1 MLWIVRELLV
11 GRCVPTRWR
20 RAIGWIAAYALAL
33 QTIAGSIDLVQSAAA
48 ASFDP
53 TAIICHGHGADSAA
67 DLPGTTGNGP
77 LCDHC
82 GYCLAALPVLAAP
95 SLFQLF
101 PAVLADR
108 QIIWPT
114 ADWRNE
120 IAVRH
125 PSRQPRGP
133 PPQA

>member
-1 MLWIVRELLV
+1 MLWIVRELFV

-33 QTIAGSIDLVQSAAA
+33 QTIAGGIDLVQSAA

-77 LCDHC
+77 LCDRC
-82 GYCLAALPVLAAP
+82 GCCLTAPPVLAAP
-95 SLFQLF
+95 PAFQLF
-101 PAVLADR
+101 PATVADR
-108 QIIWPT
+108 QIIWP
-114 ADWRNE
+114 AAGWRNE

>member
-1 MLWIVRELLV
+1 MNRSVRNK
-11 GRCVPTRWR
+11 WR

-33 QTIAGSIDLVQSAAA
+33 QTIAGGIDLVQNAA

-77 LCDHC
+77 LCDRC
-82 GYCLAALPVLAAP
+82 GCCLTAPPVLASP
-95 SLFQLF
+95 SAFQLF
-101 PAVLADR
+101 PATVADR
-108 QIIWPT
+108 QIIWP
-114 ADWRNE
+114 AAGWRNE

>member
-1 MLWIVRELLV
+1 M
-11 GRCVPTRWR
+11 GHSVPTRWR

>member
-1 MLWIVRELLV
+1 MLWIVRELFV

-33 QTIAGSIDLVQSAAA
+33 QTIAGGIDLIQSAA

-67 DLPGTTGNGP
+67 DLPGTSGSGP
-77 LCDHC
+77 MCDRC
-82 GYCLAALPVLAAP
+82 GCCLAAPPVLAAP
-95 SLFQLF
+95 SAFQLF
-101 PAVLADR
+101 PAILAAR
-108 QIIWPT
+108 EIIWPA

-133 PPQA
+133 PLQA